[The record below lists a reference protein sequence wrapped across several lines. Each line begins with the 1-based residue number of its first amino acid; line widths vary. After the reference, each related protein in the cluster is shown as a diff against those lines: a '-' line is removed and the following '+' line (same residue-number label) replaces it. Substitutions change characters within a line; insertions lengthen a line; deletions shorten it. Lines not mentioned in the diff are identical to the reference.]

1 MQNLIRFIK
10 LNHFLL
16 LFILVEAVSI
26 TLLLQ
31 NNSFQASK
39 TVAYST
45 QYTSV
50 FYNATSRLSD
60 YMALKET
67 NDFLVTEN
75 AKLYSLL
82 NRNEKFDDSLL
93 ISNKDY
99 KYVPAKVINNSVN
112 KRNNFITLN
121 KGLVNGIE
129 NGMGVITQNGVV
141 GVVHSVSENYALVLS
156 VLHKKSATGIFL
168 KKNRHT
174 GILKWQGF
182 DYKSTVIKDLP
193 VHIPLSI
200 GDTIITNSYSNIYPE
215 GINIGNISSFK
226 KNADDGFY
234 TVNVSLSEDF
244 NNLKYVYVVKSN
256 QAEEQ
261 IILEQI
267 MTHE

>member
-1 MQNLIRFIK
+1 MHNLLRFIK
-10 LNHFLL
+10 LNQSLL
-16 LFILVEAVSI
+16 LFVLIEGFSI
-26 TLLLQ
+26 ILLLQ
-31 NNSFQASK
+31 NNSYQANK
-39 TVAYST
+39 AIAFST
-45 QYTSV
+45 EYTSAI
-50 FYNATSRLSD
+50 YNYKTSFTNYPS
-60 YMALKET
+60 LKET
-67 NDFLVTEN
+67 NEYLILEN
-75 AKLYSLL
+75 AKLHTLL
-82 NRNEKFDDSLL
+82 QYNEGITDSELL
-93 ISNKDY
+93 PNKNFNY
-99 KYVPAKVINNSVN
+99 IEAKVINNSVN

-156 VLHKKSATGIFL
+156 VLHKKAATGIFL

-215 GINIGNISSFK
+215 SINIGYISSFV

-244 NNLKYVYVVKSN
+244 KAISYSN
-256 QAEEQ
+256 PGRIQAA
-261 IILEQI
+261 
-267 MTHE
+267 

>member
-1 MQNLIRFIK
+1 MHNLLRFIK

-45 QYTSV
+45 QYISV
-50 FYNATSRLSD
+50 FYNTTSRISD

-82 NRNEKFDDSLL
+82 NRDEQFDDSLL
-93 ISNKDY
+93 IRNKDY
-99 KYVPAKVINNSVN
+99 NYIPAKVINNSIN

-156 VLHKKSATGIFL
+156 VLHNKAATGIFL

-182 DYKSTVIKDLP
+182 DYKSAIIKDLP

-215 GINIGNISSFK
+215 SINIGNISLCK
-226 KNADDGFY
+226 KC
-234 TVNVSLSEDF
+234 
-244 NNLKYVYVVKSN
+244 
-256 QAEEQ
+256 
-261 IILEQI
+261 
-267 MTHE
+267 